1 MRTTPPFRADQ
12 VGSLL
17 RPAELH
23 EARARSKAGAISG
36 AQLKEVEDRCIRAA
50 LARQE
55 ALGLRVVTDGE
66 FRRDFW
72 HLDFLRQL
80 EGVGLAPIT
89 GVKFDAEDVPPM
101 PTVTGKVRCAG
112 PIMVDHFQFLKSMA
126 KAVPKL
132 TIPAPAMLHLR
143 GGRSAISRE
152 HYPDLAAF
160 WTDAAAAYRAAIGH
174 IAAAGCTYLQL
185 DDVSFS
191 YLCDPKIR
199 ESLRASGDDPATLP
213 RAYAGAINGALA
225 GRPAGMAVTMHT
237 CRGNFRSTWLA
248 SSPYDDGVVE
258 AMFSTD
264 VDAYFMEWDSERA
277 GGFEPLRLLPAT
289 RWSCWDSSPPSRA
302 RSSPKRRWRA
312 ASTRPRSTCRWTAC
326 ASPRSAASP
335 ARTTATRSPR
345 TSSGESWS
353 AWWRCLATS
362 GANRAPS
369 GGGRARASPGRG
381 ARRRARGV
389 GGPGARPPI
398 SIEQL
403 GR

>member
-23 EARARSKAGAISG
+23 EARARAKAGAISAG
-36 AQLKEVEDRCIRAA
+36 QLREVEDRCIRAA
-50 LARQE
+50 VARQE

-89 GVKFDAEDVPPM
+89 GVKFHAEDVPPM
-101 PTVTGKVRCAG
+101 PTITGKVRCAG
-112 PIMVDHFQFLKSMA
+112 PIMVDHFQFLKSVA
-126 KAVPKL
+126 KAVPKF

-152 HYPDLAAF
+152 NYPDLAAF
-160 WTDAAAAYRAAIGH
+160 WADAAAAYRAAIGH

-191 YLCDPKIR
+191 YLCDPTIR
-199 ESLRASGDDPATLP
+199 DSLRASGDDPATLP

-248 SSPYDDGVVE
+248 SNPYEDAVVE

-277 GGFEPLRLLPAT
+277 GGFEPLRLLPRDKLVVLGLVTTKSGALESKEALA
-289 RWSCWDSSPPSRA
+289 RRIGEAAKYVPLDRLCLSPQCGF
-302 RSSPKRRWRA
+302 
-312 ASTRPRSTCRWTAC
+312 ASTHHGNTLTEDEQWRKLERVVEVSRDVW
-326 ASPRSAASP
+326 
-335 ARTTATRSPR
+335 
-345 TSSGESWS
+345 GE
-353 AWWRCLATS
+353 
-362 GANRAPS
+362 
-369 GGGRARASPGRG
+369 
-381 ARRRARGV
+381 
-389 GGPGARPPI
+389 
-398 SIEQL
+398 
-403 GR
+403 